1 VYGLFRGRDVAR
13 HSRFADNRRMP
24 KKALPAQSAEE
35 IHILVEDAADLTPK
49 ELELERR
56 ALVEEIRKRSW
67 MTEGAQQLASRIPVS
82 VFAMG
87 DMA

>member
-1 VYGLFRGRDVAR
+1 M
-13 HSRFADNRRMP
+13 S
-24 KKALPAQSAEE
+24 KKALPAHSAEE

-49 ELELERR
+49 ELELERK

-67 MTEGAQQLASRIPVS
+67 MSEGAQQLASRIPVS

-87 DMA
+87 DLA